1 MQPVFLGVHVF
12 VGWLVMATRTPQEV
26 KNSVDAD
33 LDTEEGIRIGRP
45 VNGGG
50 NMKTPPPKP
59 PKPGPKK

>member
-1 MQPVFLGVHVF
+1 
-12 VGWLVMATRTPQEV
+12 MATRTPPEV

-33 LDTEEGIRIGRP
+33 LDAEEGIRICRP